1 MMLHDSFSPLP
12 EWLRNVLPLAL
23 IGAAS
28 VGLGLASRVLVRL
41 QGRVLLGAFL
51 VMGSYMLFQA
61 LT

>member
-1 MMLHDSFSPLP
+1 MVLHDSFSPLP